1 MDVRNYIEGKIEVL
15 RLDKI
20 IHDRGEVDML
30 GLAEVMAS
38 NPIRKIVSAIDLEA
52 WLAELSD
59 DDRALLSMRMAGHG
73 WVEIGAALCISGS
86 SAWSRCRNLGR
97 ELAVRAHV
105 EVPGEGS
112 WKQN

>member
-1 MDVRNYIEGKIEVL
+1 ML

-20 IHDRGEVDML
+20 VSDHDESNML
-30 GLAEVMAS
+30 GLAEVMAN
-38 NPIRKIVSAIDLEA
+38 NPVRRIVSAIDLES
-52 WLAELSD
+52 WLASLLA

-73 WVEIGAALCISGS
+73 WIEIGAALGISGS

-97 ELAVRAHV
+97 KLAERAHV

-112 WKQN
+112 WEQN

>member
-1 MDVRNYIEGKIEVL
+1 MDVRNYIEGKVEVL

-20 IHDRGEVDML
+20 VQDHDEADML
-30 GLAEVMAS
+30 GLAEVMAN
-38 NPIRKIVSAIDLEA
+38 NPVRRIVSAIDLQA
-52 WLAELSD
+52 WLAELPE

-97 ELAVRAHV
+97 ELAERAHV

-112 WKQN
+112 WEQN